1 MKIFYSIED
10 FLQSR
15 LHVKSFIPTMGNLHE
30 GHLSL
35 VRKAKDLSSNTCVSI
50 YVNKAQFDKEDDLLS
65 LALNSIKKLEKLT
78 SINKKISNE
87 IETNFEKEMKS
98 LRYL

>member
-35 VRKAKDLSSNTCVSI
+35 VRKAKDLSSNTR
-50 YVNKAQFDKEDDLLS
+50 K
-65 LALNSIKKLEKLT
+65 
-78 SINKKISNE
+78 
-87 IETNFEKEMKS
+87 
-98 LRYL
+98 YLCK